1 MRKENRPFYG
11 SYGLRLNG
19 TDLMLLDGSSIT
31 SNESDLRDLEQRKR
45 IDMLSKLGFRTYSAG
60 LGKVLLPKTKAS
72 KFQLMKMLVQRY
84 SVCFK
89 AQKKGY
95 KFDHKCFQRKQ
106 TQYLRTIL
114 RLKFKYI
121 V

>member
-1 MRKENRPFYG
+1 MRKEIRPFYG
-11 SYGLRLNG
+11 SYGLRMNG

-31 SNESDLRDLEQRKR
+31 RNESDLVQRKR
-45 IDMLSKLGFRTYSAG
+45 IEVLSKLGFRTYSAG
-60 LGKVLLPKTKAS
+60 FGKVLLPKTKAS
-72 KFQLMKMLVQRY
+72 KYQLMKMLVQRY

-95 KFDHKCFQRKQ
+95 KFDQKCFQRKQ
-106 TQYLRTIL
+106 NQYLRTIL

>member
-1 MRKENRPFYG
+1 MRKEIRPFYG
-11 SYGLRLNG
+11 SYGLRMNG

-31 SNESDLRDLEQRKR
+31 RNESDLVQRKR
-45 IDMLSKLGFRTYSAG
+45 IEVLSKLGFRTYSAG
-60 LGKVLLPKTKAS
+60 FGKVLLPKTKAS
-72 KFQLMKMLVQRY
+72 KYQLMKMLVQRY

-95 KFDHKCFQRKQ
+95 KFDQKCFQRKQ

>member
-1 MRKENRPFYG
+1 MRKENRSFYG

-31 SNESDLRDLEQRKR
+31 RDENDLDQRKR
-45 IDMLSKLGFRTYSAG
+45 IDMKHMLSKLGFRTYSAG

-72 KFQLMKMLVQRY
+72 KYQLMKMLVQRY

>member
-1 MRKENRPFYG
+1 MRKEIRPFYG

-31 SNESDLRDLEQRKR
+31 RNESDLVQRKR
-45 IDMLSKLGFRTYSAG
+45 IEVLSKLGFRTYSAG
-60 LGKVLLPKTKAS
+60 FGKVLLPKTKAS
-72 KFQLMKMLVQRY
+72 KYQLMKMLVQRY

-89 AQKKGY
+89 AQKTGY
-95 KFDHKCFQRKQ
+95 KFDQKCFQRKQ
-106 TQYLRTIL
+106 NQYLRTIL

>member
-1 MRKENRPFYG
+1 MRKEIRPFYG
-11 SYGLRLNG
+11 SYGLRMNG

-31 SNESDLRDLEQRKR
+31 RNESDLVQRKR
-45 IDMLSKLGFRTYSAG
+45 IEVLSKLGFRTYSAG
-60 LGKVLLPKTKAS
+60 FGRVLLPKTKAS
-72 KFQLMKMLVQRY
+72 KYQLMKMLVQRY

-95 KFDHKCFQRKQ
+95 KFDQKCFQRKQ
-106 TQYLRTIL
+106 NQYLRTIL